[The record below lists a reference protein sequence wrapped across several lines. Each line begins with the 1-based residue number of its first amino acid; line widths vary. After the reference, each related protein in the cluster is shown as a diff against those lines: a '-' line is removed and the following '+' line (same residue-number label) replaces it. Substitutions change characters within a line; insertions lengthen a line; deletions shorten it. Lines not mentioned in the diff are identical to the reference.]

1 MSYCPQPKLRRPFPS
16 IGLSTMTM
24 PLEIV
29 DPPAPRTGDGRGGV
43 LVISTLASSL
53 AGFLF
58 GYDNIVISGAIG
70 YLASYYHLGAVAV
83 GWAAGC
89 ALVGCLL
96 GSAASGGIADKF
108 GLKKALSAC
117 AICFALSS
125 VGVWAASSFT
135 QYVVWRI
142 VGGIGIGAAS
152 IVAPMYIAEVAPA
165 RVRGR
170 LVVFYQLGIV
180 VGILCAVY
188 VNMLIARAGTETWN
202 VQHGWHWMFA
212 AGVVPALLFGLV
224 ILFSKESPR
233 WLMKVGREH
242 KAQQVLTAISGEQ
255 VATVEV
261 TTIRESLIEEQGGLR
276 ELLTGPF
283 RVALLVGFLLAAFSQ
298 TSGITALLSFLPD
311 VIRSAGQNASNA
323 FFQSV
328 LVGMVNLVFTAVAI
342 GLVDK
347 AGRKT
352 LILLGTG
359 VQTAALASIACLYL
373 TKGPGTGVLVGIMA
387 FVAGH
392 AIGNGAVCWVIIS
405 EIFPTKVRGAAMS
418 IATTALWIFAYIANQ
433 FFPVMQKQLGSDGTF
448 FFFSVMAAINFVFVF
463 AFVPETK
470 GYSLEEISHIWSR
483 PPVSRPPA
491 IQ

>member
-1 MSYCPQPKLRRPFPS
+1 
-16 IGLSTMTM
+16 
-24 PLEIV
+24 
-29 DPPAPRTGDGRGGV
+29 
-43 LVISTLASSL
+43 
-53 AGFLF
+53 
-58 GYDNIVISGAIG
+58 
-70 YLASYYHLGAVAV
+70 AVAV

-135 QYVVWRI
+135 QYVIWRI

-165 RVRGR
+165 RIRGR

-311 VIRSAGQNASNA
+311 V
-323 FFQSV
+323 F
-328 LVGMVNLVFTAVAI
+328 
-342 GLVDK
+342 
-347 AGRKT
+347 
-352 LILLGTG
+352 
-359 VQTAALASIACLYL
+359 
-373 TKGPGTGVLVGIMA
+373 
-387 FVAGH
+387 
-392 AIGNGAVCWVIIS
+392 
-405 EIFPTKVRGAAMS
+405 
-418 IATTALWIFAYIANQ
+418 
-433 FFPVMQKQLGSDGTF
+433 
-448 FFFSVMAAINFVFVF
+448 
-463 AFVPETK
+463 
-470 GYSLEEISHIWSR
+470 
-483 PPVSRPPA
+483 
-491 IQ
+491 